1 MACIVTDSLN
11 YINKNFKG
19 VKVVQIGAMDGFSFD
34 DTRGHLEKF
43 KWDEILVEPI
53 PNVFAKLKTN
63 LSHRNNCIFENSAI
77 TETDGMVKMLTVD
90 ENTINSNDL
99 HPGYGGM
106 SALFPLK
113 NGFGTDYDRD
123 IYVKDNLADILEVN
137 GITLKTLIKKH
148 DIKNIDVFITDAE
161 GHDWM
166 VFDQLDLKKYNPKF
180 IRLEYV
186 NLTDIEKNKVK
197 QKLDDFG
204 YIYEE
209 GFDITAVRKDIHEN
223 IYTKLVIE
231 DSLVKI
237 NNDID
242 NNTKKMN
249 CTIVTGLWNIN
260 REGRDFNHYIEAFK
274 RLLDV
279 PQQLYIYIPKEYE
292 YLVWEKRDK
301 KNTVVKIYELDDIKH
316 MYKPFWDQT
325 QKIRKSKKWLKQAD
339 WLKQSPQATNKWY
352 NPIVQSKMFLLNDV
366 TIHNPFNSEY
376 FFWVDAGITNTVP
389 HGHFAHDN
397 VLDKITKY
405 SEPFLFL
412 SYPYEANKE
421 IHGFDFKA
429 INKYAKTEV
438 KYVCRGGLFGGH
450 KTQINE
456 ANATYYSML
465 GSTLSGGYMGTE
477 ESIFSIMANIDPV
490 SYRRY
495 ELDGNG
501 LIVKFTENVLKD
513 NINLVD
519 IPKQA
524 KSKFNPAIYN
534 NMKNLKTN
542 LYILTFNFPE
552 QLQHTI
558 NSMEK
563 TSELLSRPN
572 LYLLDNSTNGEAKK
586 QNQEICKKYN
596 FTYIDNGGNI
606 GINGGRQVAA
616 EHFHASDADFYFF
629 FEDDMTLNG
638 PTEIGNFCRK
648 GFRKYVPDLYK
659 IVHKIMIKEKFDFL
673 KLSFTEVYWDNN
685 IQTSWYNVP
694 QQVRT
699 EYWPDYD
706 QLPVTGSD
714 QNSPRTIFN
723 TINEV
728 DGLLYI
734 TGDVFYCNWPMIVSR
749 EGNKKMF
756 IDTKWANP
764 YEQTW
769 MSHMFQLTK
778 KGDLKSSIL
787 LASPI
792 WHERIHYY
800 KPNERKE
807 N

>member
-1 MACIVTDSLN
+1 M
-11 YINKNFKG
+11 NKK
-19 VKVVQIGAMDGFSFD
+19 
-34 DTRGHLEKF
+34 
-43 KWDEILVEPI
+43 
-53 PNVFAKLKTN
+53 
-63 LSHRNNCIFENSAI
+63 I
-77 TETDGMVKMLTVD
+77 T
-90 ENTINSNDL
+90 
-99 HPGYGGM
+99 
-106 SALFPLK
+106 
-113 NGFGTDYDRD
+113 
-123 IYVKDNLADILEVN
+123 
-137 GITLKTLIKKH
+137 
-148 DIKNIDVFITDAE
+148 FI
-161 GHDWM
+161 
-166 VFDQLDLKKYNPKF
+166 
-180 IRLEYV
+180 
-186 NLTDIEKNKVK
+186 
-197 QKLDDFG
+197 
-204 YIYEE
+204 
-209 GFDITAVRKDIHEN
+209 
-223 IYTKLVIE
+223 
-231 DSLVKI
+231 
-237 NNDID
+237 
-242 NNTKKMN
+242 
-249 CTIVTGLWNIN
+249 TGLWNIN

-274 RLLDV
+274 RLLDT
-279 PQQLYIYIPKEYE
+279 PQQLYIYITKEYE

-301 KNTVVKIYELDDIKH
+301 KNTVVKIYELNDVKQ

-325 QKIRKSKKWLKQAD
+325 QKIRKSKKWLNQAE
-339 WLKQSPQATNKWY
+339 WLKQSPQAKNEWY

-366 TIHNPFNSEY
+366 TIRNPFNSEH
-376 FFWVDAGITNTVP
+376 FFWIDAGITNTVP
-389 HGHFAHDN
+389 HGHFAHDD
-397 VLDKITKY
+397 VLDEITKY

-438 KYVCRGGLFGGH
+438 KYVCRGGIFGGR
-450 KTQINE
+450 KAQINK
-456 ANATYYSML
+456 ANATYYSLL
-465 GSTLSGGYMGTE
+465 GLTLADGYMGTE
-477 ESIFSIMANIDPV
+477 ECIFSIMANIDPV

-524 KSKFNPAIYN
+524 KSKFNPDIYN
-534 NMKNLKTN
+534 NMEKLKTN

-563 TSELLSRPN
+563 TPELLSKPN
-572 LYLLDNSTNGEAKK
+572 LYLLDNSTNDKAKK
-586 QNQEICKKYN
+586 QNQVICKKYN

-638 PTEIGNFCRK
+638 PTEIGKFCRK

-694 QQVRT
+694 QHIRT
-699 EYWPDYD
+699 KFWPDYD
-706 QLPVTGSD
+706 QLPVTGID
-714 QNSPRTIFN
+714 KNPPRTIFN
-723 TINEV
+723 KINEV
-728 DGLLYI
+728 DGLSYI
-734 TGDVFYCNWPMIVSR
+734 TGDIFYCNWPMIVSR

-778 KGDLKSSIL
+778 KGDLKPSIL

-800 KPNERKE
+800 KPNERRE